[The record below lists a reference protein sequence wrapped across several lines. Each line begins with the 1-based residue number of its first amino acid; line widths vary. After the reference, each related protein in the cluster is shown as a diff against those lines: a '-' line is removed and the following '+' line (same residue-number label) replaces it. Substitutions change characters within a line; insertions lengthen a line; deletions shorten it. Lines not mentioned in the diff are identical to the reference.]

1 MNIIVCGGTGSG
13 KTTILNILSSFIGE
27 NERVITIEDAAELR
41 LHQNHVIPLE
51 TRDTNYDAK
60 GEIVILDE
68 FTSVVNRA
76 AAKSMS
82 FALQRYARQKDLKIV
97 IASCHFDIIEW
108 LNPNYIFNL
117 NHKDENGN
125 VELEK
130 MVYSD
135 DAEYKNQQYVKETE
149 VLSEPRVIN

>member
-1 MNIIVCGGTGSG
+1 
-13 KTTILNILSSFIGE
+13 
-27 NERVITIEDAAELR
+27 
-41 LHQNHVIPLE
+41 
-51 TRDTNYDAK
+51 
-60 GEIVILDE
+60 
-68 FTSVVNRA
+68 
-76 AAKSMS
+76 MS